1 MTQANLKWT
10 FSINSTERL
19 GVNPKSNLITYA
31 VSGVATSPDGEDS
44 HFIATN
50 NLDPRY
56 PERFKVNWN
65 GSKARMPLATG
76 HGIGGQLGG
85 LQSII
90 ACCFRAN
97 IDHVNS
103 RSLDM
108 PIEPIV
114 DRGVHTPRSI
124 GQIAEDV
131 KLTTGLLADRQE
143 I

>member
-76 HGIGGQLGG
+76 HGIGDDVVAAAAPVTAGFLLSRGARIAIAAKCKVLLG
-85 LQSII
+85 
-90 ACCFRAN
+90 
-97 IDHVNS
+97 NS
-103 RSLDM
+103 L
-108 PIEPIV
+108 EPTS
-114 DRGVHTPRSI
+114 DAAP
-124 GQIAEDV
+124 AAPEADDED
-131 KLTTGLLADRQE
+131 AS
-143 I
+143 